1 MMQREE
7 KTKKSRFRT
16 LRSLNIALWLVF
28 SLFGIVLVLVL
39 AATYHSLVARTFFDR
54 ANEGLLGAKDEIM
67 TCITEGETAEIDSV
81 AYHYGVGGVYLVY
94 EEESGVTVYVGD
106 GNRTKQSL
114 DVYEPALSVES
125 VPVLDEEEGEL
136 VLCEPFTLDGRAG
149 RLYLTISLAPI
160 DSYQEKFGLVSLVAS
175 LSAIVAAFAVG
186 GILSVFI
193 SRPVSEVTE
202 QAKELARGNYA
213 LNIRKDYYFSEIED
227 LSEALDSARLE
238 ISRADRIRQE
248 LIANVS
254 HDFKT
259 PLTMIKAYASMI
271 REISGDNKE
280 KRDAHA
286 QIIIDETDRLTA
298 LVSDVLDLSKL
309 RAGGAEERT
318 VFDLS
323 EEVGSILSRFDYLA
337 ETQGY
342 KIETVIDEG
351 LAVKAD
357 RNRIGQ
363 VVYNLVG
370 NAVNYTGEDKR
381 VRVKLIRKNGAA
393 RLEVID
399 SGKGIPPDEVDTIWD
414 RYYRSESTHKRPV
427 QGSGLGLSI
436 VKNILLQHDIPF
448 GVISE
453 VGKGSCFWAEFP
465 LFDPMDR
472 EEGGK
477 KV

>member
-28 SLFGIVLVLVL
+28 SLFGVVLVLVL

-54 ANEGLLGAKDEIM
+54 ANEGLLGAKDEIV
-67 TCITEGETAEIDSV
+67 TCITEGETSEIDSV

-94 EEESGVTVYVGD
+94 EEESEVTVYVGD
-106 GNRTKQSL
+106 GSRTKQSL
-114 DVYEPALSVES
+114 DVYEPSLSGER

-238 ISRADRIRQE
+238 ISRADRLRQE

-357 RNRIGQ
+357 RSRIGQ

-381 VRVKLIRKNGAA
+381 VRVKLIRKNEAA

-399 SGKGIPPDEVDTIWD
+399 SGKGIPPEEVDTIWD

-465 LFDPMDR
+465 LFDLKDR